1 MCSDPMIRSPLSGC
15 CFAYS
20 ARTAINPGI
29 SCSASR
35 ISLRPH
41 SASDRSLTL
50 NSSAVEPFLL
60 LPLLLPTAFTAGL
73 LNIRVIGF
81 LFRRVRTADLSI
93 SKFPFIVLSPPPQT
107 ALVPS
112 HSAPSAA
119 RCKSLPI
126 AQLLERSFRSRQ
138 DQIPHVA

>member
-1 MCSDPMIRSPLSGC
+1 MCSEPIIRRPFNGC
-15 CFAYS
+15 WLAYS

-50 NSSAVEPFLL
+50 NSSAVDAFLFF
-60 LPLLLPTAFTAGL
+60 PLLLLGPFTGGL

-81 LFRRVRTADLSI
+81 LFGRVRTADHFS
-93 SKFPFIVLSPPPQT
+93 Q
-107 ALVPS
+107 
-112 HSAPSAA
+112 
-119 RCKSLPI
+119 
-126 AQLLERSFRSRQ
+126 RQ
-138 DQIPHVA
+138 PTPHL